1 MRYLLR
7 SFKYFIQ
14 ICLLLFVVLAILV
27 AAGFVSKDINVMFT
41 RGWTSVWMILGFF
54 AAVSLI
60 YPVFGYKR
68 LRIAGSEA
76 ELLRVLGEYMKERG
90 YKAEK
95 DTPELK
101 TFRLRSVFTKIFRLF
116 EDRVTIERE
125 YGSWFIEGAT
135 RDIVRIKSGLEYK
148 MQFNPEEE

>member
-1 MRYLLR
+1 
-7 SFKYFIQ
+7 
-14 ICLLLFVVLAILV
+14 
-27 AAGFVSKDINVMFT
+27 
-41 RGWTSVWMILGFF
+41 
-54 AAVSLI
+54 
-60 YPVFGYKR
+60 
-68 LRIAGSEA
+68 
-76 ELLRVLGEYMKERG
+76 MKERG